1 MVAPRARRMRWRDRF
16 PRVAMETG
24 GGPLPGATRVE
35 VDAEVGAEGIDRRES
50 AAVGAELSG
59 RGGWRGGNSAGPA
72 SVVARLSPGTGRRSK
87 DVEVN
92 QPGDVRQRLRWISSG
107 GGHPIFFLVVITRL
121 RLPLVVGN
129 TWGEATPTSRLES
142 SHRRVPIDHR
152 TTSTHRGVTLGSLRR
167 AAPLLVGV
175 DPPPPVVS
183 ATSAGDRRGAMAVGS
198 GARAVG
204 DGGGGGV
211 GGGGL
216 PLVAR
221 HRVVTAAASPTGL
234 LSTRRLGCQ

>member
-1 MVAPRARRMRWRDRF
+1 
-16 PRVAMETG
+16 METG

-107 GGHPIFFLVVITRL
+107 GGHPIFF
-121 RLPLVVGN
+121 
-129 TWGEATPTSRLES
+129 SRRHHPIAPPAGRRQHLGRGHPDIAAGVQPSPS
-142 SHRRVPIDHR
+142 SH
-152 TTSTHRGVTLGSLRR
+152 
-167 AAPLLVGV
+167 
-175 DPPPPVVS
+175 
-183 ATSAGDRRGAMAVGS
+183 
-198 GARAVG
+198 
-204 DGGGGGV
+204 
-211 GGGGL
+211 
-216 PLVAR
+216 
-221 HRVVTAAASPTGL
+221 
-234 LSTRRLGCQ
+234 

>member
-1 MVAPRARRMRWRDRF
+1 MRWRDRF

-92 QPGDVRQRLRWISSG
+92 QPGDFPL
-107 GGHPIFFLVVITRL
+107 ITG
-121 RLPLVVGN
+121 PPP
-129 TWGEATPTSRLES
+129 PTAASPWAAS
-142 SHRRVPIDHR
+142 
-152 TTSTHRGVTLGSLRR
+152 
-167 AAPLLVGV
+167 AAPLLSSLASTRLRRSS
-175 DPPPPVVS
+175 PPPAPGIDEEPWRWDLAPAPS
-183 ATSAGDRRGAMAVGS
+183 ATAV
-198 GARAVG
+198 AAVWW
-204 DGGGGGV
+204 GGGEALV
-211 GGGGL
+211 L

>member
-1 MVAPRARRMRWRDRF
+1 MRS
-16 PRVAMETG
+16 T
-24 GGPLPGATRVE
+24 
-35 VDAEVGAEGIDRRES
+35 
-50 AAVGAELSG
+50 
-59 RGGWRGGNSAGPA
+59 
-72 SVVARLSPGTGRRSK
+72 SPGTCASG
-87 DVEVN
+87 
-92 QPGDVRQRLRWISSG
+92 SG
-107 GGHPIFFLVVITRL
+107 GFLRGAATRFFFLVVITRL

-211 GGGGL
+211 WGGGGGPRAPARRPSPRRHCRCL
-216 PLVAR
+216 PHRPPLHTPAR
-221 HRVVTAAASPTGL
+221 LPMKRRGKRKRGGEGSGRRGQHVEPMSHAKSVVISDKIKNPIRTCL
-234 LSTRRLGCQ
+234 H